1 MRNISKYYNLLASI
15 CILTSL
21 IILPAWLSAQESR
34 EAIDR
39 EIGVYYTVQKGDT
52 LWDVSKRFSDSPW
65 LWPELWKENSYIT
78 NPHIINPGD
87 RLRLFYNKETDLI
100 VKEKEKSDGDKV
112 ILQAKEPA
120 KKDVIYFNYP
130 AIDSIGFIRKEPVAP
145 AGSIFKVKD
154 DKVLISVGDL
164 LYIKPEINSNFFIP
178 GTKYI
183 VYRTLEPLIIKETEV
198 LIGYQH
204 YMTGIVEIQKIEPLY
219 VIAKVIESFKEIAV
233 NDLLIPYEPKSPQIP
248 VIESV
253 KGIEGTI
260 VASDEKRAIIGDNTV
275 VFLDK
280 GETDGVKPGQFYSIF
295 YQEKKKIS
303 PDIKEEIYLDPV
315 DFGKVF
321 VLHTEQTTASVLV
334 TKSDKSINI
343 GAKIRGSVK

>member
-1 MRNISKYYNLLASI
+1 MRNISKYCNLLAFI

-21 IILPAWLSAQESR
+21 IILPAGLTAQESR
-34 EAIDR
+34 ETLEH

-65 LWPELWKENSYIT
+65 LWPELWKENSHIA
-78 NPHIINPGD
+78 NPHIINPGE
-87 RLRLFYNKETDLI
+87 RLRLFYDKETDLI
-100 VKEKEKSDGDKV
+100 VEEKQKPEENN
-112 ILQAKEPA
+112 IIAQAKESG

-130 AIDSIGFIRKEPVAP
+130 AIDSIGFIRKEQVAP

-164 LYIKPEINSNFFIP
+164 LYIKPESNSNFTP

-183 VYRTLEPLIIKETEV
+183 VYRTLEPLINKETEA

-204 YMTGIVEIQKIEPLY
+204 YLTGIVEIKKIEPLY
-219 VIAKVIESFKEIAV
+219 VTAEVTNSFKEIALT
-233 NDLLIPYEPKSPQIP
+233 DLLMPYKPKSSQIP

-260 VASDEKRAIIGDNTV
+260 IASEEKRAIIGDNTI
-275 VFLDK
+275 VFIDK
-280 GETDGVKPGQFYSIF
+280 GETDGVKSGQFYSIF
-295 YQEKKKIS
+295 YQDKENIS
-303 PDIKEEIYLDPV
+303 PDIKEETYLYPV

-321 VLHTEQTTASVLV
+321 VLYAEQTTSSVLV

-343 GAKIRGSVK
+343 GAKIRGTVK

>member
-1 MRNISKYYNLLASI
+1 MRNISKYYNLLAFI

-21 IILPAWLSAQESR
+21 IILPAGLSAQENR
-34 EAIDR
+34 KTLEH

-65 LWPELWKENSYIT
+65 LWPELWKENGHIA
-78 NPHIINPGD
+78 NPHIINPGE
-87 RLRLFYNKETDLI
+87 RLRLFYDKETDLI
-100 VKEKEKSDGDKV
+100 VEEKQKPEENN
-112 ILQAKEPA
+112 IIAQAKESG
-120 KKDVIYFNYP
+120 KKDLIYFNYP
-130 AIDSIGFIRKEPVAP
+130 AIDSIGFIRKEQVAP

-164 LYIKPEINSNFFIP
+164 LYIKPESNSNFTP

-183 VYRTLEPLIIKETEV
+183 VYRTLEPLINKETEA

-204 YMTGIVEIQKIEPLY
+204 YLTGIVEIKKIEPLY
-219 VIAKVIESFKEIAV
+219 VTAEVTNSFKEIAIT
-233 NDLLIPYEPKSPQIP
+233 DLLMSYKPKSSQIP

-260 VASDEKRAIIGDNTV
+260 IASEEKRAIIGDNTV
-275 VFLDK
+275 AFIDI

-295 YQEKKKIS
+295 YQEKKNIS
-303 PDIKEEIYLDPV
+303 PDAKEETYLDPV

-321 VLHTEQTTASVLV
+321 VLYTEQTTSSVLV

>member
-1 MRNISKYYNLLASI
+1 MRNISKYYNFLAFI

-21 IILPAWLSAQESR
+21 IILPAGLSAQEKSEPLER
-34 EAIDR
+34 EV
-39 EIGVYYTVQKGDT
+39 GVYYTVQKGDT

-65 LWPELWKENSYIT
+65 LWPELWKENPHIA
-78 NPHIINPGD
+78 NPHIINPGEQ
-87 RLRLFYNKETDLI
+87 LRLFYNKETDLI
-100 VKEKEKSDGDKV
+100 VEEKQKPEENKV
-112 ILQAKEPA
+112 IAQAKKPV
-120 KKDVIYFNYP
+120 KNVIYYNYP

-145 AGSIFKVKD
+145 NGSIFKVKD
-154 DKVLISVGDL
+154 DKVLISAGDL
-164 LYIKPEINSNFFIP
+164 LYIKPENNSNFTP

-183 VYRTLEPLIIKETEV
+183 VFRTLEPLINKDTEA

-204 YMTGIVEIQKIEPLY
+204 YLTGIVEIQKIEPLY
-219 VIAKVIESFKEIAV
+219 VIAKVIKSFKEIAV
-233 NDLLIPYEPKSPQIP
+233 NDLLMSYKPKSSQIP

-275 VFLDK
+275 VFIDK
-280 GETDGVKPGQFYSIF
+280 GETDGMNPGQFYSIF
-295 YQEKKKIS
+295 YQEKKNIS

-321 VLHTEQTTASVLV
+321 VLYTEQTTSSVLV

>member
-1 MRNISKYYNLLASI
+1 MRNISKYYNLLAFI

-21 IILPAWLSAQESR
+21 IILPAGLSAQESR
-34 EAIDR
+34 ETLEH

-65 LWPELWKENSYIT
+65 LWPELWKENRHIA
-78 NPHIINPGD
+78 NPHIINPGE

-100 VKEKEKSDGDKV
+100 VEAKQKPEENKV
-112 ILQAKEPA
+112 IAQAKETG
-120 KKDVIYFNYP
+120 KKDVIYYNYP
-130 AIDSIGFIRKEPVAP
+130 AIDSIGFIRKELVAP
-145 AGSIFKVKD
+145 SGSIFKVKD

-164 LYIKPEINSNFFIP
+164 LYIKPESNSNFTP

-183 VYRTLEPLIIKETEV
+183 VYRTLEPLINKETEA

-204 YMTGIVEIQKIEPLY
+204 YLTGIVEIKKIEPLY
-219 VIAKVIESFKEIAV
+219 VVAEVIKSFKEIALT
-233 NDLLIPYEPKSPQIP
+233 DLLMPYKPKSSQIP

-260 VASDEKRAIIGDNTV
+260 IASDEKRAIIGDNTV
-275 VFLDK
+275 AFIDK

-295 YQEKKKIS
+295 YQEKKNIS

-321 VLHTEQTTASVLV
+321 VLYTEQTTSSVLV

>member
-1 MRNISKYYNLLASI
+1 MRNISKYYNFLAFI

-21 IILPAWLSAQESR
+21 IILPAGLSAQESR
-34 EAIDR
+34 ETLEH

-65 LWPELWKENSYIT
+65 LWPELWKENRHIA
-78 NPHIINPGD
+78 NPHIINPGEQ
-87 RLRLFYNKETDLI
+87 LRLFYNKETDLI
-100 VKEKEKSDGDKV
+100 VEEKQKPEENRV
-112 ILQAKEPA
+112 IAQAKEPG
-120 KKDVIYFNYP
+120 KKNVIYYNYP

-145 AGSIFKVKD
+145 AGSIFTVKD
-154 DKVLISVGDL
+154 EKVLISVGDL
-164 LYIKPEINSNFFIP
+164 LYIKPASNSNFTP

-183 VYRTLEPLIIKETEV
+183 VYRTLEPLINKETEA

-204 YMTGIVEIQKIEPLY
+204 YLTGIVEIKKIEPLY
-219 VIAKVIESFKEIAV
+219 VIAQVIKSFKEIAL
-233 NDLLIPYEPKSPQIP
+233 NDLLMPYKPKSSQIP

-260 VASDEKRAIIGDNTV
+260 IASEEKRAIIGDNTV
-275 VFLDK
+275 VFIDK
-280 GETDGVKPGQFYSIF
+280 GEADGVKPGQFYSIF
-295 YQEKKKIS
+295 YQEKKNIS
-303 PDIKEEIYLDPV
+303 PDIKGETYLYPV
-315 DFGKVF
+315 DFGKIF
-321 VLHTEQTTASVLV
+321 VLYTEKTTSSVLV

>member
-1 MRNISKYYNLLASI
+1 MRNISKYYNLLAFI

-21 IILPAWLSAQESR
+21 IILPAGLSAQESR
-34 EAIDR
+34 KTLEH
-39 EIGVYYTVQKGDT
+39 EIGVYYTVQQGDT

-65 LWPELWKENSYIT
+65 LWPELWKENRHIA
-78 NPHIINPGD
+78 NPHVINPGE

-100 VKEKEKSDGDKV
+100 VEAKQKPEENKV
-112 ILQAKEPA
+112 IAQAKETS
-120 KKDVIYFNYP
+120 KKNVIYYNYP
-130 AIDSIGFIRKEPVAP
+130 AIDSIGFIRKELVAP
-145 AGSIFKVKD
+145 NGSIFKVKD

-164 LYIKPEINSNFFIP
+164 LYIKPESNSNFTP

-183 VYRTLEPLIIKETEV
+183 VYRTLEPLINKETEA

-204 YMTGIVEIQKIEPLY
+204 YLTGIVEIKKIEPLY
-219 VIAKVIESFKEIAV
+219 VVAEVIMSFKEIALT
-233 NDLLIPYEPKSPQIP
+233 DLLMPYKPKSSQIP
-248 VIESV
+248 VIEGV

-260 VASDEKRAIIGDNTV
+260 IASEEKRAIIGDNTV
-275 VFLDK
+275 AFIDK
-280 GETDGVKPGQFYSIF
+280 GEADGVKPGQFYSIF
-295 YQEKKKIS
+295 YQEKKNIS

-321 VLHTEQTTASVLV
+321 VLYTEQATSSVLV

-343 GAKIRGSVK
+343 GAKIRGPVK

>member
-1 MRNISKYYNLLASI
+1 MRDISKYYNLLAFI
-15 CILTSL
+15 CVLTSL
-21 IILPAWLSAQESR
+21 IILPAGLSAQENR
-34 EAIDR
+34 ETLEH
-39 EIGVYYTVQKGDT
+39 EIGVYYMVQKGDT

-65 LWPELWKENSYIT
+65 LWPELWKENRHIA
-78 NPHIINPGD
+78 NPHIINPGE

-100 VKEKEKSDGDKV
+100 AEEKQKPEENKVIAQVKEPG
-112 ILQAKEPA
+112 
-120 KKDVIYFNYP
+120 KKDVIYYNYP

-145 AGSIFKVKD
+145 AGSIFTVKD
-154 DKVLISVGDL
+154 AKVLISVGDL
-164 LYIKPEINSNFFIP
+164 LYIKPESNSNFTP

-183 VYRTLEPLIIKETEV
+183 AYRTLEPMINEETEA

-204 YMTGIVEIQKIEPLY
+204 YLTGIVEIKKIEPLY
-219 VIAKVIESFKEIAV
+219 VIAEVIKSFKEIAL
-233 NDLLIPYEPKSPQIP
+233 NDLLMPYTPKSSQIP

-260 VASDEKRAIIGDNTV
+260 IASDEKRAIIGDNTV
-275 VFLDK
+275 AFIDK

-295 YQEKKKIS
+295 YREKKKIS
-303 PDIKEEIYLDPV
+303 PDIKEETYLDPV

-321 VLHTEQTTASVLV
+321 VLYTEQTTASVLV

>member
-1 MRNISKYYNLLASI
+1 MRNISKYYNFLAFI

-21 IILPAWLSAQESR
+21 IILPAGLSAQESR
-34 EAIDR
+34 DTLEH

-65 LWPELWKENSYIT
+65 LWPELWKENRHIA
-78 NPHIINPGD
+78 NPHIINPGE

-100 VKEKEKSDGDKV
+100 VEEKQKPDDNKV
-112 ILQAKEPA
+112 ITQAKESG
-120 KKDVIYFNYP
+120 KKDVIYYNYP

-145 AGSIFKVKD
+145 NGSIFKVKD
-154 DKVLISVGDL
+154 DKVLISAGDL
-164 LYIKPEINSNFFIP
+164 LYIKPENNSNFTP

-183 VYRTLEPLIIKETEV
+183 VFRTLEPLINKDTEA

-204 YMTGIVEIQKIEPLY
+204 YLTGIVEIQKIEPLY
-219 VIAKVIESFKEIAV
+219 VIAKVIKSFKEIAV
-233 NDLLIPYEPKSPQIP
+233 TDLLMPYTPKSSQIP

-275 VFLDK
+275 VFIDK
-280 GETDGVKPGQFYSIF
+280 GETDGMNPGQFYSIF
-295 YQEKKKIS
+295 YQEKKNIS

-321 VLHTEQTTASVLV
+321 VLYTEQTTSSVLV

>member
-1 MRNISKYYNLLASI
+1 MRNISKYYNLLAFI

-21 IILPAWLSAQESR
+21 IILPAGLSAQESR
-34 EAIDR
+34 ETLEH

-65 LWPELWKENSYIT
+65 LWPELWKENRHIA
-78 NPHIINPGD
+78 NPHIINPGE

-100 VKEKEKSDGDKV
+100 VEAKQKPEENKV
-112 ILQAKEPA
+112 IAQAKESG
-120 KKDVIYFNYP
+120 KKDVIYYNYP
-130 AIDSIGFIRKEPVAP
+130 AIDSIGFIRKEPVTP

-154 DKVLISVGDL
+154 DKIMISIGDL
-164 LYIKPEINSNFFIP
+164 LYIKPESNSNFTP

-183 VYRTLEPLIIKETEV
+183 AYRTLEPLINKETKA

-204 YMTGIVEIQKIEPLY
+204 YLTGIVEIKKIEPLY
-219 VIAKVIESFKEIAV
+219 VIAEVIKSFKEIALT
-233 NDLLIPYEPKSPQIP
+233 DLLMLYKPKSSQIP

-260 VASDEKRAIIGDNTV
+260 IASEEKRTIIGDNTI
-275 VFLDK
+275 VFIDK

-295 YQEKKKIS
+295 YQEKRNIS
-303 PDIKEEIYLDPV
+303 PDIKEETYLDPV

-321 VLHTEQTTASVLV
+321 VLYTEQTTSSVLV

>member
-21 IILPAWLSAQESR
+21 IILPAGLSAQESR

-100 VKEKEKSDGDKV
+100 VKEKSEGDKV
-112 ILQAKEPA
+112 ITQTKEHA

-130 AIDSIGFIRKEPVAP
+130 AIDNIGFIRKEPVAP

-164 LYIKPEINSNFFIP
+164 LYIKPESNSNFTP

-183 VYRTLEPLIIKETEV
+183 VYRTLEPLIIKETEA

-204 YMTGIVEIQKIEPLY
+204 YLTGIVEIQKIEPLY

-233 NDLLIPYEPKSPQIP
+233 SDLLMPYKPKSPQIP
-248 VIESV
+248 IVESV

-275 VFLDK
+275 AFIDK

-295 YQEKKKIS
+295 YQEKKNIS
-303 PDIKEEIYLDPV
+303 PDIKEETYLNPV

-321 VLHTEQTTASVLV
+321 VLYTEQTTSSVLV

>member
-1 MRNISKYYNLLASI
+1 MRNISKYYNLLAFI

-21 IILPAWLSAQESR
+21 IILPAGLSAQESR
-34 EAIDR
+34 ETLDR

-65 LWPELWKENSYIT
+65 LWPELWKENKQIA

-100 VKEKEKSDGDKV
+100 LEEKEKSDGGKV
-112 ILQAKEPA
+112 IAQAKESG
-120 KKDVIYFNYP
+120 KKDVIYYNYP
-130 AIDSIGFIRKEPVAP
+130 AIDSIGFIRKELVAP

-164 LYIKPEINSNFFIP
+164 LYIKPESNSNFTP

-183 VYRTLEPLIIKETEV
+183 VYRTLEPLIIRETEA

-204 YMTGIVEIQKIEPLY
+204 YLTGIVEIKKIEPLY
-219 VIAKVIESFKEIAV
+219 VIAEVIKSFKEIV
-233 NDLLIPYEPKSPQIP
+233 LNDLLMPYKPKSPQIP

-275 VFLDK
+275 VFIDK
-280 GETDGVKPGQFYSIF
+280 GITDGVKPGQFYSIF
-295 YQEKKKIS
+295 YQEKKNIS
-303 PDIKEEIYLDPV
+303 PDTKGETYLYPV

-343 GAKIRGSVK
+343 GAKIRGSVVK